1 MKAARRHQIHENLG
15 VPTGGRG
22 TQGRGTRQMLRI
34 HQCMYS
40 CLIWRMIRLWLEERL
55 KPRTRAS
62 SQGKFVLSHL
72 MMAGV
77 AISVMFPLRGVAI
90 IHIPVMHSGQE
101 VVATLEDPSSLVF

>member
-1 MKAARRHQIHENLG
+1 VG
-15 VPTGGRG
+15 VAHKGVAHVI
-22 TQGRGTRQMLRI
+22 I

-40 CLIWRMIRLWLEERL
+40 CRIWRMIRLWLEERL

-62 SQGKFVLSHL
+62 SQGKFFFLSHL

>member
-1 MKAARRHQIHENLG
+1 VGVAHKGVAHVIIH
-15 VPTGGRG
+15 R
-22 TQGRGTRQMLRI
+22 
-34 HQCMYS
+34 CMYS
-40 CLIWRMIRLWLEERL
+40 CRIWRMIRLWLEERL

>member
-22 TQGRGTRQMLRI
+22 TQGRGTRHF

-40 CLIWRMIRLWLEERL
+40 CRIWRMIRLWLEERL

-101 VVATLEDPSSLVF
+101 VAATLEDPSSLVF

>member
-22 TQGRGTRQMLRI
+22 TQGRGTRHF

-40 CLIWRMIRLWLEERL
+40 CRIWRMIRLWLEERL
-55 KPRTRAS
+55 KPRTRAWRGAIFFES
-62 SQGKFVLSHL
+62 SYG
-72 MMAGV
+72 GV